1 MCGFLVQ
8 VWLGVTLFVAGQNI
22 GLSIEV
28 DFVHLAL
35 QCGCSEGG
43 ACVANQKKLKTFVA
57 ARLDGGESAGSSER
71 II

>member
-8 VWLGVTLFVAGQNI
+8 VWLRVTLFVAGQNI

-28 DFVHLAL
+28 DFGHLAL
-35 QCGCSEGG
+35 QCGCSEG
-43 ACVANQKKLKTFVA
+43 AASPTKKKLKTIVA